1 MSGRTTKFL
10 RLAALLAV
18 LSSVAMVAGQ
28 ASAEAPAS
36 RSCPP
41 PYNEESP
48 LKMITRGVSCEA
60 AEQIVLKVNA
70 LVISDTQLH
79 PIAGFRCQVRY
90 KSGRPIQCRRGDQE
104 IRSPI
109 PNFP

>member
-1 MSGRTTKFL
+1 MSGQTTKSL
-10 RLAALLAV
+10 RLAVLLAAI
-18 LSSVAMVAGQ
+18 SSVAMAADD
-28 ASAEAPAS
+28 ASAAGPPS

-41 PYNEESP
+41 PYNDESP

-70 LVISDTQLH
+70 LVISDKPLH
-79 PIAGFRCQVRY
+79 PIADFRCQVSY
-90 KSGRPIQCRRGDQE
+90 GSGRPIQCRRGDQE

>member
-1 MSGRTTKFL
+1 MSARKSISVV
-10 RLAALLAV
+10 ALC
-18 LSSVAMVAGQ
+18 VALIS
-28 ASAEAPAS
+28 ASAATEHATAEEPTT

-41 PYNEESP
+41 PYDRESP

-70 LVISDTQLH
+70 LMISDKPLH
-79 PIAGFRCQVRY
+79 PIAGFNCQVKFR
-90 KSGRPIQCRRGDQE
+90 SGRPIQCDRGGQM

-109 PNFP
+109 PVGP